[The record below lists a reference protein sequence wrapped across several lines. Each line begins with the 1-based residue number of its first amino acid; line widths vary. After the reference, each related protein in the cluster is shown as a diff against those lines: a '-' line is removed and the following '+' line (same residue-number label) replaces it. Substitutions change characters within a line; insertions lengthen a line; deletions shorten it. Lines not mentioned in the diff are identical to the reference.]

1 MDRTQIGRIHQA
13 MRSPDDYVVRLVYRD
28 RAGTLTQRVV
38 SPIRFL
44 DGRNLL
50 ALCLCRESP
59 RRFELER
66 CSEVELL
73 DANEVLMPV
82 EIRTWTP
89 APSAPAVGSVG
100 SVGSLAPVAV

>member
-1 MDRTQIGRIHQA
+1 MDRNQIGRIHQA
-13 MRSPDDYVVRLVYRD
+13 MKSPDDYVVRLVYRD
-28 RAGTLTQRVV
+28 RSGTMTQRVV

-73 DANEVLMPV
+73 DASDVLMPV

-89 APSAPAVGSVG
+89 APSAPAIGSVG
-100 SVGSLAPVAV
+100 TLSAVAV